1 MKTLHLGPRGLLTV
15 FALVIIGT
23 SPTVFAGESAGNGA
37 GEGEV
42 IRLSEPVA
50 QTATHEV
57 FGALLPD
64 GGSPLSL
71 VDLVEDNDKY
81 QGQEVLL
88 ATRIAKVCQKKGCF
102 FVATEGAL
110 TARVS
115 FKDYGFFIPTDS
127 GGKDVVLQGK
137 FSRESVSKAEADHY
151 AEDLGEATASNPERF
166 QYSIVASAISIP
178 RS

>member
-1 MKTLHLGPRGLLTV
+1 MNKLRLAPRGLRTLLALIAIGMSPVV
-15 FALVIIGT
+15 FA
-23 SPTVFAGESAGNGA
+23 AESAGNN
-37 GEGEV
+37 EV

-57 FGALLPD
+57 FGAMLPD
-64 GGSPLSL
+64 SGSPLSL
-71 VDLVEDNDKY
+71 VELVEDNDKY
-81 QGQEVLL
+81 QDQEVLL

-127 GGKDVVLQGK
+127 GGKDVVLLGTY
-137 FSRESVSKAEADHY
+137 SRKTVSKEEADHY
-151 AEDLGEATASNPERF
+151 AEDLGESAASNPERF

>member
-1 MKTLHLGPRGLLTV
+1 MNISRINSYVFQTLFVLGIMGMAAAT
-15 FALVIIGT
+15 
-23 SPTVFAGESAGNGA
+23 FAGED
-37 GEGEV
+37 EV
-42 IRLSEPVA
+42 KRLSEPVA
-50 QTATHEV
+50 VTSSHEI

-64 GGSPLSL
+64 TGTLLSL
-71 VDLVEDNDKY
+71 GDLIRDNDKY

-102 FVATEGAL
+102 FVAQDGAA

-127 GGKDVVLQGK
+127 GGKDVVLLGT
-137 FSRESVSKAEADHY
+137 FSRERVSKEESEHY
-151 AEDLGEATASNPERF
+151 AKDLGETAASSPERF
-166 QYSIVASAISIP
+166 EYSIVASAVKIP